1 MARGCCH
8 LRLEGHREKLV
19 WPMGPG
25 VTEGTADMGTP
36 PKEDREGS
44 DTLAFPFVLPS
55 PSTSASH
62 WAPWSE
68 GR

>member
-1 MARGCCH
+1 M
-8 LRLEGHREKLV
+8 

-36 PKEDREGS
+36 PKADREGS
-44 DTLAFPFVLPS
+44 DTLGFPFVLPS